1 VIVLTVIRDAI
12 ESTLT
17 LVPVAMAVAI
27 AVTNVVFHVAKLVAG
42 NEVITNVP
50 CAAFTSVDPD
60 VTLGVVVVVASGQL
74 TRPHVNL
81 QSPAKV
87 GETHEQPVA
96 GAAQSAGV
104 QVVAQAAVLQTKVRS
119 PVHVLDSTP
128 AAVAHRRV

>member
-60 VTLGVVVVVASGQL
+60 VTLGVVVVASGQL